1 MVQRVNIFRGCSYSK
16 DIVVLNDFE
25 IPYLEDWSDIEC
37 WESAW
42 KSFGGSC
49 ELLSLNLILTL
60 YNQWANFVQ
69 TIHTCKSNSF
79 CTSRVT
85 FIAKT
90 DMPSP
95 VDCASGHKIIVIC
108 TSGHIYCVQTL
119 CKLCVNCTAI
129 CWLAV
134 TNKLKVKFYFGDK
147 QKQRE
152 TRDICTSKAA
162 SSQLKT
168 KPSHIQMN

>member
-25 IPYLEDWSDIEC
+25 IPYLEEWSDIEC

-42 KSFGGSC
+42 KSFEGSC

-69 TIHTCKSNSF
+69 TRHTCKNNTF
-79 CTSRVT
+79 CTSRVI

-95 VDCASGHKIIVIC
+95 VDCAIVHKASLLHKC
-108 TSGHIYCVQTL
+108 TH
-119 CKLCVNCTAI
+119 
-129 CWLAV
+129 
-134 TNKLKVKFYFGDK
+134 
-147 QKQRE
+147 
-152 TRDICTSKAA
+152 
-162 SSQLKT
+162 SQLSVQSGQTRSSKCELSCFRS
-168 KPSHIQMN
+168 KVSESQQRGRLILVVRGIQGHSQHPSESKSLLLLK